1 MQINGGISVVRPL
14 YLLVT
19 AILAIVAFNIMKILT
34 IMNFEEDIFRFAVF
48 LVILIIL
55 LDGLVRTFRSAV
67 GR

>member
-19 AILAIVAFNIMKILT
+19 AILAIVPFNIMKILT

>member
-1 MQINGGISVVRPL
+1 MQINGGISVARPL
-14 YLLVT
+14 YLLAT

-55 LDGLVRTFRSAV
+55 LDGLVRTIRSAV